1 MRGTETPAAAGER
14 HKSAVLPWGLAQQ
27 GALDLLVQLPTG
39 GRLFVSAAFTLTGL
53 QEAFGS
59 PTYMVPS
66 FHTHLCLSL
75 QCQLG
80 VDP

>member
-1 MRGTETPAAAGER
+1 MRSTQTSATAGEGHR
-14 HKSAVLPWGLAQQ
+14 GAALPWGLAQQ
-27 GALDLLVQLPTG
+27 GALDLLVQLPAG
-39 GRLFVSAAFTLTGL
+39 GRLPVTAAFTLARL
-53 QEAFGS
+53 YKEFGS

-75 QCQLG
+75 QHQLG